1 MTSLSGRL
9 TESWLLI
16 HVIAIIPTSVH
27 AIIDWHIGLFGASSA
42 VVSPSQAGIAFGMSV
57 LTALWAVGLAWGARG
72 EARGHATAFT
82 VALLWG
88 FFGNGA
94 AIVACLPPCAGGFPY
109 QDLAHVGSLVF
120 GGAAAWASWRQL
132 REAEETPR
140 WLVPGL
146 ATVVSIVVFVLESL
160 LTFGWP

>member
-1 MTSLSGRL
+1 MPPVSNRL
-9 TESWLLI
+9 TASWLHL
-16 HVIAIIPTSVH
+16 HVVAIIAATVH
-27 AIIDWHIGLFGASSA
+27 AIIDWHIGLFGASSS

-57 LTALWAVGLAWGARG
+57 LIALWALGLAWAGSG

-88 FFGNGA
+88 FLGNGA
-94 AIVACLPPCAGGFPY
+94 AIVACLPPCADGFPY

-132 REAEETPR
+132 KDADGTAG
-140 WLVPGL
+140 WLVPGI
-146 ATVVSIVVFVLESL
+146 AAVMTAVVFLLESHHAI
-160 LTFGWP
+160 